1 MKLHKIRKKITY
13 LAPFALVIFMAMTVQ
28 ARPSC
33 EQKFLS
39 LAPLPITEA
48 HREGIRAIK
57 DQYGPQY
64 LKYSSTS
71 PEENQVWIDLAQ
83 SGSSDHLFFIVENSM
98 LKRAN
103 DEIFAGDKDVVTI
116 LSNLHKYYFFQAL
129 KFFAPQGVS
138 NSLASYSDF
147 KVKSGVARVELEPET
162 ITEFED
168 AVFWS
173 YRISMRR
180 MRKTLDGIASGLFD
194 DIGFSQWMNVGFG
207 GLADEANLAVREVR
221 RTGERWYTRFDD
233 PQTQENLRSSLR
245 LIEYNRM
252 RLEMWALTHPEQA
265 APMFAIVDDQVYR
278 DRLRLPE
285 DEGFSLDEAYIPNQ
299 ALFEILRK
307 ERTVDGLRQKIQ
319 DRFKVEMDDE
329 NLLHLV
335 SYAEGIDLFSPA
347 LFIPERVSAN
357 LNEAEF
363 GGITAD
369 FVGMGAD
376 NWFVVALAVAKRM
389 NLDRNLLIKI
399 RENEEHLTAEI
410 RLKKNS
416 LSRFLR
422 EWIAD
427 RFSLDASEVYCSGD
441 DCVLWLKEHLPP
453 HEWEEVYSFLLYNF
467 AEETRS
473 PYRIRFSSI
482 SDGFPAERRTQ
493 MATVGELLEKE
504 MRLVLQSEF
513 SFDEYKNILIG
524 NILHSDY
531 QLNSLIATRG
541 NNRQKIIDILND
553 HKEEL
558 QVRIRQKTGI
568 NQIELGRIRVF

>member
-1 MKLHKIRKKITY
+1 MKLHKIRNKITY
-13 LAPFALVIFMAMTVQ
+13 LAPFALVIFMAITGQ

-39 LAPLPITEA
+39 LAPLSIPDA

-71 PEENQVWIDLAQ
+71 PEENQVWIDMAQ
-83 SGSSDHLFFIVENSM
+83 SGSPDHLFFIVENSM

-129 KFFAPQGVS
+129 KFFAPRGVS

-147 KVKSGVARVELEPET
+147 KVESGVARVELEPET
-162 ITEFED
+162 MTEFED

-180 MRKTLDGIASGLFD
+180 MRRTLDGIASGLFD

-221 RTGERWYTRFDD
+221 RTGDRWYTRFDD
-233 PQTQENLRSSLR
+233 PQTQESLRSSLR

-252 RLEMWALTHPEQA
+252 RLEMWALTNPEQA

-278 DRLRLPE
+278 HRLRLPE

-329 NLLHLV
+329 SLLHLA

-389 NLDRNLLIKI
+389 NLDRDLLVKI

-422 EWIAD
+422 EWIAG

-441 DCVLWLKEHLPP
+441 DCVLWLKEQLPP

-482 SDGFPAERRTQ
+482 SEGFPAEQRTQ

-504 MRLVLQSEF
+504 MRLILQSEF

-531 QLNSLIATRG
+531 RLNSLIATRG
-541 NNRQKIIDILND
+541 NNRQKIIDVLNG
-553 HKEEL
+553 HKDEL
-558 QVRIRQKTGI
+558 QARIRQKTGI